1 MRILVVGAG
10 GIGGYFGGR
19 LLEAKR
25 ELTFLVRPHRQAQL
39 AQSGLQI
46 RSPAGDVHIPAPPTV
61 LENGISVPFDLVL
74 LSCKAYDLE
83 AAMASFAPA
92 VGAETAILPLLNGM
106 RHLDALSVRFGSAR
120 VLGGDSVISV
130 ALEADGT
137 VHHLNNDH
145 RLSFGELDGSRS
157 ARATAI
163 EAAFSEARF
172 QSRLSGSILQEM
184 WEKWVFI
191 ATAAGSTC
199 LMRAAVGDIATAHA
213 IDLVKILLVECAAIA
228 AREGF
233 RMRADFMQETEV
245 TLTAP
250 GSTLTASMLRDIE
263 GHRRIEADHI
273 IGDLLER
280 NGPTTSLSLLRLA
293 YAHLKAYE
301 ARRTRE
307 ATTPAPTPR

>member
-25 ELTFLVRPHRQAQL
+25 EVTFLVRPHRQAQL
-39 AQSGLQI
+39 AKSGLRI
-46 RSPAGDVHIPAPPTV
+46 RSARGDVSLPAPSTV
-61 LENGISVPFDLVL
+61 LESGFSAPFDLIV

-92 VGAETAILPLLNGM
+92 VGSETAILPLLNGM
-106 RHLDALSVRFGSAR
+106 RHVDALSGRFGAAR
-120 VLGGDSVISV
+120 VLGGECVISV
-130 ALEADGT
+130 VLDADGT

-145 RLSFGELDGSRS
+145 SLSFGELDGSPS
-157 ARATAI
+157 ARTMAI
-163 EAAFSEARF
+163 EAAFSGARF
-172 QSRLSGSILQEM
+172 QSRLSGSILRDM

-191 ATAAGSTC
+191 ATGAGSTC
-199 LMRAAVGDIATAHA
+199 LMRAAVGDIEAAHA
-213 IDLVKILLVECAAIA
+213 IDLVKILLAECAAIA
-228 AREGF
+228 ARQGF
-233 RMRADFMQETEV
+233 PVRTDFLQQTEATFTV
-245 TLTAP
+245 P
-250 GSTLTASMLRDIE
+250 GSTLTTSMLRDIE

-280 NGPTTSLSLLRLA
+280 NGPTTSLSLLRIV
-293 YAHLKAYE
+293 YAHLKAYD

-307 ATTPAPTPR
+307 ATAAATSPT